1 MAIYLKK
8 FSTHQEYEA
17 FTATTAFIKPNVSIC
32 TTEGDVHYNPLACEE
47 SSTYELVGT
56 PSYPSE
62 VDGASTSFDM
72 TFNYKRTDINEKC
85 KETITEGSDTVT
97 VEIGTNPSTAS
108 SRTVEGTYDYHGL
121 EIAYTV
127 TQTKFEAKATAKFN
141 VTSTSSPTRIGYN
154 QYISGFSEIEI
165 DGVVQP
171 SVVSAYTFS
180 TAGEHTVKYTLTDP
194 TTIGERAFYNCS
206 GLTSIDIP
214 DSVTTI
220 GTSTFYGCK
229 SLTSCTIGSGVTSI
243 GEWAFN
249 GCYSL
254 TSIDI
259 PDSVTSIGTSTFYG
273 CKSLTSCT
281 IGSGVTSIG
290 EWAFNGCY
298 SLTSIDIPDSVTS
311 IGDRAFNSCS
321 GLTSIEIPSGV
332 TSIGSGMC
340 SGCTSLT
347 SVTIPDSVTSIGDY
361 VFEGCRSLTSVTIP
375 DSVTSIG
382 NEAFGYCTGLTTCT
396 IGSGVTSIGNKAF
409 TDCTSLTSVTI
420 PDSIT
425 SIGNSAFTY
434 CHSLTSVTI
443 PDSVTSI
450 GEYAFFNC
458 SRLTSA
464 TVRATT
470 PPTLGYSAFV
480 NNPSNRKIY
489 VPSASVETYKSAS
502 GWSSYASDIE
512 PIS

>member
-1 MAIYLKK
+1 MSKYLKK
-8 FSTHQEYEA
+8 FETQDAYEA
-17 FTATTAFIKPNVSIC
+17 AYQSLILPNVSL
-32 TTEGDVHYNPLACEE
+32 TVDNNTVHYNP
-47 SSTYELVGT
+47 STPVPPT
-56 PSYPSE
+56 P
-62 VDGASTSFDM
+62 T
-72 TFNYKRTDINEKC
+72 
-85 KETITEGSDTVT
+85 ETRV
-97 VEIGTNPSTAS
+97 V
-108 SRTVEGTYDYHGL
+108 
-121 EIAYTV
+121 
-127 TQTKFEAKATAKFN
+127 AKFN

-180 TAGEHTVKYTLTDP
+180 TAGEHTVKYTLKDSTS
-194 TTIGERAFYNCS
+194 IGYSAFNQCS

-214 DSVTTI
+214 DSVTSI
-220 GTSTFYGCK
+220 GGWAFNGCR
-229 SLTSCTIGSGVTSI
+229 SLTTCTIGSGVI
-243 GEWAFN
+243 
-249 GCYSL
+249 
-254 TSIDI
+254 
-259 PDSVTSIGTSTFYG
+259 
-273 CKSLTSCT
+273 
-281 IGSGVTSIG
+281 
-290 EWAFNGCY
+290 
-298 SLTSIDIPDSVTS
+298 S
-311 IGDRAFNSCS
+311 IGDRAFNGCS

-347 SVTIPDSVTSIGDY
+347 SVTIPDSVTSIG
-361 VFEGCRSLTSVTIP
+361 
-375 DSVTSIG
+375 
-382 NEAFGYCTGLTTCT
+382 NETFVYCTGLTTCT

-409 TDCTSLTSVTI
+409 TDCSGLTSVTI

-450 GEYAFFNC
+450 GDYAFFNC

-470 PPTLGYSAFV
+470 PPTLGSNAFV

-502 GWSSYASDIE
+502 GWSSYASRIQAI
-512 PIS
+512 P

>member
-259 PDSVTSIGTSTFYG
+259 PDSVTSIG
-273 CKSLTSCT
+273 
-281 IGSGVTSIG
+281 
-290 EWAFNGCY
+290 
-298 SLTSIDIPDSVTS
+298 
-311 IGDRAFNSCS
+311 DRAFNSCS